1 MIGTLLNCCSVAGS
15 ISGCMYPSLLELNSL
30 HISWVYI
37 PNLVVIVIAVLITL
51 LLFVSCFLVGGSSAF
66 FWELFK
72 ILIGP
77 THIGSARLFHRVKNK
92 FKTYVSIFVSIIGF
106 IASVTGIAGW
116 LGFALHLGDAY
127 VPNPIIIIVAI
138 FIAVLLSIGFFRFGI
153 LVADSLL
160 DMPLQFNV
168 LIGVFTGPSVREVA
182 QWIAEIKNKVKRTI
196 EERQLITEIERMG
209 AEEQQDQQ

>member
-1 MIGTLLNCCSVAGS
+1 MGRSVSWETMQKLFGYE
-15 ISGCMYPSLLELNSL
+15 ISLRNP
-30 HISWVYI
+30 W
-37 PNLVVIVIAVLITL
+37 
-51 LLFVSCFLVGGSSAF
+51 
-66 FWELFK
+66 
-72 ILIGP
+72 
-77 THIGSARLFHRVKNK
+77 
-92 FKTYVSIFVSIIGF
+92 
-106 IASVTGIAGW
+106 
-116 LGFALHLGDAY
+116 ALHLGDAY